1 MKLLGLIFKGL
12 LFLLLA
18 LVLLGLLTLLAWWL
32 NWPVFTGF
40 FILAGLA
47 GLVLLFWAGRFLWRA
62 RNKQFFVQ
70 QAISGLK
77 NTEVATDADISGITG
92 VWRSLLL
99 LDRQKRVDQRE
110 FLGRSWYL
118 ALDAT
123 RDGAT
128 LSPVFDGKG
137 AARKTQSASQ
147 TLARHDFAAT
157 TLLHVASGSLEGET
171 GEELLTL
178 LARDVPGRA
187 ISGILLVISA
197 RDALAKDVTLLH
209 EWGFQLRNALYTA
222 MVAVNRNV
230 PLYLLVQD
238 LETLPGG
245 EVLLARAKGNETL
258 PGCFFAL
265 NAQAG
270 GGPSWTEQG
279 KVAAQA
285 ADVMLREALYDDLV
299 QGAPA
304 GADELRFLQ
313 EVGWLGRQLDA
324 LFAALL
330 QDVPRQDPVRL
341 SGVFFCPTE
350 EISAPAI
357 TNLTPVPT
365 PIISFPAAIE
375 KTSFKTV
382 PHGALARFLSRL
394 LPAHGAAAYALRG
407 RFSAY
412 SNAKIVVMGAWCMVL
427 FCVCGLMAASVLYQN
442 RAITTLPPSAAQH
455 LVSGRLDV
463 LHGEMRYIMQL
474 EAARKSW
481 LLPSLGLDMLARVER
496 EEKNRF
502 TQRLYSEILAP
513 MLIHMRATL
522 NAPGGYTEVKHAS
535 VNQLAWL
542 GHAVSEQLATGK
554 ITAPTIFFPL
564 ASEAS
569 QSTVNGELIKRGL
582 EWTASPEQLTV
593 LGQDV
598 SSVLI
603 PFLTRNFDVFTDSI
617 FSYYDG
623 ANTDQ
628 QVCLSHYWPHL
639 FGNDQDDSCIPA
651 SYTAAGYA
659 LNRNFLQGFLTMPG
673 SEPTQLRHK
682 TERMFAAYY
691 LRYEEQWQSFTQ
703 RFCEVAKSLEGSNV
717 YAPFENIKNLTE
729 TPHLRLVS
737 RLTAELAPLKDA
749 AKPPAWLSRAHLFDV
764 MSLVALEGHA
774 SPNPADWHTLLVAG
788 INAPEVLREL
798 WTAPDTRGHVREIY
812 DGIMA
817 MVRYLSAVRGI
828 LDNIDNPAWSL
839 ATARTHFGV
848 RNAEALKESLYA
860 QGDDH
865 RQNAREVFR
874 NADFPQLRLFNNLLD
889 FAGNG
894 ITVSAALALQYDWEN
909 KVLSSPI
916 RLHRGNDAALMF
928 GQEGVV
934 TKFVAEELSPFL
946 HRQTDGIAAAVWDKR
961 AFPFTMDFLYFLSSS
976 EEFAMTAATADKN
989 PGVLLRSLPTLLNVD
1004 AKARANSTTLTLQC
1018 QEKNWQLINRNYPH
1032 NERFTYDKNR
1042 CGATELSI
1050 AFPNFEAKLVYP
1062 DFASF
1067 VEDFQYGERGFV
1079 PADFP
1084 NAADLLAAAGVTNLK
1099 VRISPDNVAL
1109 LLREKNSNIPE
1120 APDRITYVR

>member
-1 MKLLGLIFKGL
+1 MKLLGLILKGL
-12 LFLLLA
+12 LFLLVA
-18 LVLLGLLTLLAWWL
+18 LVLLGLLTLLAWWMK
-32 NWPVFTGF
+32 WPIFTGF

-62 RNKQFFVQ
+62 RNKRFFVR

-77 NTEVATDADISGITG
+77 NTEVVAEANASGLAG
-92 VWRSLLL
+92 RWRSLLL
-99 LDRQKRVDQRE
+99 FDRQKRVDQRE
-110 FLGRSWYL
+110 FHGRSWYL

-123 RDGAT
+123 HDGAT

-137 AARKTQSASQ
+137 SAQKTQDPTQ

-157 TLLHVASGSLEGET
+157 TLLQAASGALEGET

-187 ISGILLVISA
+187 FAGILLIVSA

-230 PLYLLVQD
+230 PLYVLVQD
-238 LETLPGG
+238 METLPGG
-245 EVLLARAKGNETL
+245 EILLARARSKETL

-265 NAQAG
+265 DSD
-270 GGPSWTEQG
+270 GPSWTEQG
-279 KVAAQA
+279 KLAAEA
-285 ADVMLREALYDDLV
+285 AGAMLREALYDDLV

-304 GADELRFLQ
+304 GADELRFLE
-313 EVGWLGRQLDA
+313 EVVWLGRQLDA

-350 EISAPAI
+350 EMHAPAPANASLTPNPTISVPAI
-357 TNLTPVPT
+357 TG
-365 PIISFPAAIE
+365 
-375 KTSFKTV
+375 KTSDKAT

-394 LPAHGAAAYALRG
+394 LPAHGAAVYALRG

-412 SNAKIVVMGAWCMVL
+412 SNAWIVVMSAWCLVL
-427 FCVCGLMAASVLYQN
+427 FCVCGLMAANVLYQN
-442 RAITTLPPSAAQH
+442 RTINTLPPSAAQH
-455 LVSGRLDV
+455 LVSGQLDR
-463 LHGEMRYIMQL
+463 LHGGMRYIMQI

-481 LLPSLGLDMLARVER
+481 LLPSFGLDMLSRVER
-496 EEKNRF
+496 EGKNRF
-502 TQRLYSEILAP
+502 TQRLYTEILGP
-513 MLIHMRATL
+513 LLIHMRATL
-522 NAPGGYTEVKHAS
+522 NAPGEYTEVKHAA
-535 VNQLAWL
+535 VTQLAWL

-554 ITAPTIFFPL
+554 IDAPTIFFPL
-564 ASEAS
+564 DSEAS
-569 QSTVNGELIKRGL
+569 WSTVNGELIKRGL

-593 LGQDV
+593 LGEDV

-603 PFLTRNFDVFTDSI
+603 PFLTRNFDAFTDSI
-617 FSYYDG
+617 FSYYDS
-623 ANTDQ
+623 ANNDQ
-628 QVCLSHYWPHL
+628 QVCLSQYWPHL

-659 LNRNFLQGFLTMPG
+659 VNRKFLQGFLTMPG
-673 SEPTQLRHK
+673 GEHAQLRQK
-682 TERMFAAYY
+682 TERMFAAYFA
-691 LRYEEQWQSFTQ
+691 RYEEQWQSFTQ
-703 RFCEVAKSLEGSNV
+703 RFCEVARSLEGSNV
-717 YAPFENIKNLTE
+717 YAPFENIKNLAE
-729 TPHLRLVS
+729 TPHLRLAS
-737 RLTAELAPLKDA
+737 RLTTELAPLKEA
-749 AKPPAWLSRAHLFDV
+749 AKPPAWLSKAHLFDV
-764 MSLVALEGHA
+764 MSIVALDGHA
-774 SPNPADWHTLLVAG
+774 SPNPADWHTMLVAG
-788 INAPEVLREL
+788 INAPEVLQEL
-798 WTAPDTRGHVREIY
+798 WKAPDTRGHVREIY
-812 DGIMA
+812 NGIME
-817 MVRYLSAVRGI
+817 MTSYLSSVRGI
-828 LDNIDNPAWSL
+828 LQNLDNPAWSL

-848 RNAEALKESLYA
+848 RDMEALKNSLYA

-865 RQNAREVFR
+865 RRNAREVFQ
-874 NADFPQLRLFNNLLD
+874 NADFPQLRLFDNLLD

-894 ITVSAALALQYDWEN
+894 ITVSAALALQHDWEN
-909 KVLSSPI
+909 KVLASPVH
-916 RLHRGNDAALMF
+916 LHRGDDTALMF

-946 HRQTDGIAAAVWDKR
+946 HRQTDGISAALWDKR

-976 EEFAMTAATADKN
+976 EEFAMTAAATEKN
-989 PGVLLRSLPTLLNVD
+989 PGVLLRSLPTLLNVE

-1018 QEKNWQLINRNYPH
+1018 QEKNWQLTNRNYPH
-1032 NERFTYDKNR
+1032 NERFTYDKKQ
-1042 CGATELSI
+1042 CGATELVI
-1050 AFPNFEAKLVYP
+1050 AFPDFEAKLVYP

-1067 VEDFQYGERGFV
+1067 VEDFQYGERSFV
-1079 PADFP
+1079 PADFS
-1084 NAADLLAAAGVTNLK
+1084 NVADLLAAVGITNLK

-1109 LLREKNSNIPE
+1109 LLKEKNNNIPQ